1 MRKSVKSSC
10 QVRKLERLTVAERAA
25 IRAQAA
31 RIRKHGGAPC
41 AAAAR
46 LHARSKRSSSIT
58 LAQAAT
64 KSATNL
70 ACASALA

>member
-41 AAAAR
+41 AAAR
-46 LHARSKRSSSIT
+46 LQARSKRSSSIT
-58 LAQAAT
+58 LAQACT
-64 KSATNL
+64 KSATNFGR
-70 ACASALA
+70 ASALA